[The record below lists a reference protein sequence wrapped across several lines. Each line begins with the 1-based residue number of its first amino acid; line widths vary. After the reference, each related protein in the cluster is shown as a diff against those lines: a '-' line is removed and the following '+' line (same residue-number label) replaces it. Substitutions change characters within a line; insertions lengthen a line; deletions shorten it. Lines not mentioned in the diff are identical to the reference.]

1 MRSKGRLGIVS
12 QEPIGFNDN
21 EQYINIKEKGASNM
35 SNMEIN
41 SKPWDSNQITREYFD
56 SLLVEM
62 RHIDALIPSTKLE
75 LYGETFDT
83 PVMMAALSHLNNVR
97 ENGMVEMAKGALA
110 ANAVNWAGMGD
121 EAEIA
126 DITSTGARTINIIKP
141 YADNDYILKRIEH
154 AENCGVMAVGMDV
167 DHAFNGNGKYDV
179 VLGDEMRPKSLL
191 ELKEFIN
198 STKLPFIIKG
208 VLSEQDAYK
217 ALEAGAK
224 GIVVSH
230 HHGIM
235 NYAVPPLLILP
246 KIAKVINK
254 QIPIFVDCG
263 ITTGMDVFKALALGA
278 DAICA
283 GRVIM
288 EPLRKDGSEGVK
300 NQIIN
305 MTEELAGVM
314 ARTCSRD
321 LSHID
326 PSVIWHKK

>member
-1 MRSKGRLGIVS
+1 MGDRQIS
-12 QEPIGFNDN
+12 
-21 EQYINIKEKGASNM
+21 
-35 SNMEIN
+35 
-41 SKPWDSNQITREYFD
+41 SKPWDSNEITRQYFD
-56 SLLVEM
+56 SLLIEM
-62 RHIDALIPSTKLE
+62 RHIDAVIPSTKLE

-121 EAEIA
+121 QAEIA
-126 DITSTGARTINIIKP
+126 AITATGARTINIIKP
-141 YADNDYILKRIEH
+141 YADNNYIFKRIEH
-154 AENCGVMAVGMDV
+154 AERCGVVAVGMDV
-167 DHAFNGNGKYDV
+167 DHSFGGNGKYDI
-179 VLGDEMRPKSLL
+179 VLGEQMTPKTLP
-191 ELKEFIN
+191 EIREFIK

-235 NYAVPPLLILP
+235 NYAIPPLMILP
-246 KIAKVINK
+246 RIAKVINR

-263 ITTGMDVFKALALGA
+263 VMSGSDVFKVLALGA
-278 DAICA
+278 DAVSA

-288 EPLRKDGSEGVK
+288 EPLKMNGAEGVK
-300 NQIIN
+300 NQIIK
-305 MTEELAGVM
+305 MTEELAGFM
-314 ARTCSRD
+314 ARTCSPD
-321 LSHID
+321 ICHID
-326 PSVIWHKK
+326 PSVIWRRDRGDRYLVPVYWDEVPVPSVPRIE

>member
-1 MRSKGRLGIVS
+1 MKDS
-12 QEPIGFNDN
+12 EMYN
-21 EQYINIKEKGASNM
+21 
-35 SNMEIN
+35 
-41 SKPWDSNQITREYFD
+41 KPWDSNQITREYFD

-62 RHIDALIPSTKLE
+62 RHIDAVLPSTKLE

-83 PVMMAALSHLNNVR
+83 PVMMAALSHLNNVY
-97 ENGMVEMAKGALA
+97 ENGMVEMAKGAHA

-121 EAEIA
+121 QDEIA
-126 DITSTGARTINIIKP
+126 AITSTGARTINIIKP
-141 YADNDYILKRIEH
+141 YANNDYIIQRIQH
-154 AENCGVMAVGMDV
+154 AERCGVLAVGMDL
-167 DHAFNGNGKYDV
+167 DHCFGANGKYDV
-179 VLGDEMRPKSLL
+179 VLGEQMKPKSLM
-191 ELKEFIN
+191 ELKKFIK
-198 STKLPFIIKG
+198 STKVPFIIKG

-235 NYAVPPLLILP
+235 DYAVPPLLILP
-246 KIAKVINK
+246 KIAKVINH

-263 ITTGMDVFKALALGA
+263 IMSGMDVFKALALGA
-278 DAICA
+278 DAVSA

-288 EPLRKDGSEGVK
+288 EPLKKNGSEGVK
-300 NQIIN
+300 NLIIK

-326 PSVIWHKK
+326 PSVIWRI